1 MLRKKLYGCQPYGN
15 NRAIRST
22 HVYHDGWATHL
33 SLDQG
38 LPRSSEIIG
47 KLEKP
52 PGLFE
57 NIGNPLGKI
66 EKPKEFMQKR

>member
-1 MLRKKLYGCQPYGN
+1 MLQKKLYGYQPYGN

-38 LPRSSEIIG
+38 LPEVVKSMEIGKTQGIIG
-47 KLEKP
+47 KYW
-52 PGLFE
+52 
-57 NIGNPLGKI
+57 
-66 EKPKEFMQKR
+66 